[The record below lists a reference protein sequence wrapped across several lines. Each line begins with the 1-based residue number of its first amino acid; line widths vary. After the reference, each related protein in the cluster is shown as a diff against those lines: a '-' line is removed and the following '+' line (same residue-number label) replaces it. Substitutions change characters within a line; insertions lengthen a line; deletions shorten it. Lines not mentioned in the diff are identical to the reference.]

1 MGFFVKHILITVKV
15 IYWDDETSEIIIDRI
30 TKGHKKRNLHR
41 LFTLCEM
48 GSNEVMQCISQKKE
62 T

>member
-1 MGFFVKHILITVKV
+1 MVKLGKLN
-15 IYWDDETSEIIIDRI
+15 IIDRI
-30 TKGHKKRNLHR
+30 TKGHKRWIKTNTYIKNGIRTDY

-48 GSNEVMQCISQKKE
+48 GSNEAMQCISQKKE